1 MHLESISADNY
12 KEFVCNHFEAGKRHV
27 ESEII
32 DKVYNN
38 FEGHTWYLQILF
50 NELYSLTPVGE
61 NCTLLMF
68 DEALKNL
75 ISLKSLLIGNI
86 IPITREAERNFNRHI
101 QRRKSFCCNIR

>member
-38 FEGHTWYLQILF
+38 FEGHTGICKF
-50 NELYSLTPVGE
+50 FSTN
-61 NCTLLMF
+61 F
-68 DEALKNL
+68 
-75 ISLKSLLIGNI
+75 
-86 IPITREAERNFNRHI
+86 IP
-101 QRRKSFCCNIR
+101 